1 MNSTSTVLVVGATGK
16 LGGQVVDH
24 LLEAGHPVRA
34 LARPTSKTSALEAK
48 GVEIARG
55 DMLDLDSLVAAMTG
69 VDAVITTAAGYTKG
83 ASDGTDTQGNT
94 NLAEA
99 AKRAGIKRFVL
110 TSILTS
116 DQTPQVGHFWDK
128 KLAEDALEQ
137 RGVPFVALRPGAFL
151 DQTIGAAGNPL
162 DKHRFVWVGQ
172 SNAPLTFVLASDLA
186 RYLAQAVDVDVR
198 DGERID
204 IGWQQP
210 TTAREVAAALS
221 RISGEDIHLIS
232 VPTPVMTAAGKLVA
246 RKNPLIGEMAAMFAW
261 FDTGNYIADTTR
273 QAQVFGAP
281 PTLDEALTRLTTQLR
296 H

>member
-1 MNSTSTVLVVGATGK
+1 MDTASTVLVVGATGK

-24 LLEAGHPVRA
+24 LLEAGHSVRA
-34 LARPTSKTSALEAK
+34 LARPTSKTAELEAK
-48 GVEIARG
+48 DVEIVRG

-69 VDAVITTAAGYTKG
+69 VDAVITTAAGYTRG
-83 ASDGTDTQGNT
+83 AKDDTDTQGNT

-99 AKRAGIKRFVL
+99 AKRTGIKRFVL

-162 DKHRFVWVGQ
+162 DKHRFIWVGKP
-172 SNAPLTFVLASDLA
+172 NAPLTFVLASDLA
-186 RYLAQAVDVDVR
+186 RYLAQAVDADVR
-198 DGERID
+198 AGERID

-210 TTAREVAAALS
+210 TTPREVAAAFS
-221 RISGEDIHLIS
+221 RISGEKIRLIS
-232 VPTPVMTAAGKLVA
+232 VPTAVMSFAGKLLA
-246 RKNPLIGEMAAMFAW
+246 SKNPLIGEMAAMFAW
-261 FDTGNYIADTTR
+261 FDTGSYIADTTR
-273 QAQVFGAP
+273 QAEVFGTP
-281 PTLDEALTRLTTQLR
+281 PTQDEALTRLTHQFR
-296 H
+296 R